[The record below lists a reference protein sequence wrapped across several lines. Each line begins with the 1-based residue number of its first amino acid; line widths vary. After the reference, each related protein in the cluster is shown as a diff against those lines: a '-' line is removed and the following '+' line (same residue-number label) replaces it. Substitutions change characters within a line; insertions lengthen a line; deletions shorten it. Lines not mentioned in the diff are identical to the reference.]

1 MKLKAIAETERS
13 NAKIPKDSKPKLTI
27 MNRENSISHE
37 ALNMVNIKK
46 GDERNSRFTLSL
58 KILIIFTK
66 NKFAY

>member
-1 MKLKAIAETERS
+1 
-13 NAKIPKDSKPKLTI
+13 